1 MINSQKNASMWFCRA
16 VGSLTQQS
24 WISHLLCCFIMDH
37 EMDVCCCIGPI
48 LKTFFVI
55 LVSFSINHVTF
66 FGTLT
71 ISRIVQ
77 LYAWNRNGGRRPPQA
92 SGPTIPPPPGSP
104 TKPFTIKYFSSEWF
118 ELCWR
123 KRSHAFYPA
132 DINIWSS
139 VRFGHLGYQIMA
151 EGGLTQHCRTSLSL
165 DVLFVDVFLEQLL
178 GKVFK

>member
-1 MINSQKNASMWFCRA
+1 MWFCRA

-132 DINIWSS
+132 DINIWSFCTLWTS
-139 VRFGHLGYQIMA
+139 WISNNGWRWTYTALQDFFVPGCAICRRFLGTTFRKSI
-151 EGGLTQHCRTSLSL
+151 
-165 DVLFVDVFLEQLL
+165 
-178 GKVFK
+178 